1 MRDERADLVEH
12 QGSSR
17 NRAEDDQ
24 RTQGDPAE
32 YARGDQQARP
42 RPGAAFLPR
51 PLAAELAF
59 GRLAAEQRIDDH
71 PRIAFGVEPAQRRNQ
86 ERQGG
91 QPRNATEQRES
102 REPRGEE
109 ATTQGP
115 KNSGKET
122 RVTEQG

>member
-59 GRLAAEQRIDDH
+59 GRLAAEQRIDDN
-71 PRIAFGVEPAQRRNQ
+71 PRIAFDDAPAQRRNQ
-86 ERQGG
+86 QRPGG
-91 QPRNATEQRES
+91 KHRIAKEESQPS
-102 REPRGEE
+102 EPPGDDQPP
-109 ATTQGP
+109 ATT
-115 KNSGKET
+115 
-122 RVTEQG
+122 